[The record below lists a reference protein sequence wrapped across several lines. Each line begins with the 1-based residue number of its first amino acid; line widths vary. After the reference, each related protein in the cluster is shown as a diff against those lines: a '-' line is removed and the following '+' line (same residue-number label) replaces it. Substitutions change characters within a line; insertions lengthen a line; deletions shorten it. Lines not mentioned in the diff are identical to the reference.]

1 MFLTLRVECPFSP
14 PFSNIWCPHR
24 YSFCFYVSSGIYL
37 LHRFCLFYCRSSL
50 SLLWLL
56 LFCLSLSYR
65 FLFGDLHFLSP
76 EPSFLYRPFH
86 MSGRGPRGCR
96 GCGFYLSRSCSCLI
110 AYSRFPSPLMGSVV
124 LGTTQN
130 AYLELSNAIS
140 NVFHHSQHYSH
151 KATTLGSVKMAIDGL
166 SDPVV
171 NLFFSLCYFF
181 FFCAHSFRNS
191 I

>member
-1 MFLTLRVECPFSP
+1 MFLTLGVGCPSSP
-14 PFSNIWCPHR
+14 PFSNIRCPHR

-96 GCGFYLSRSCSCLI
+96 GRGFYLSRSCSRLI

-130 AYLELSNAIS
+130 AYLELSDAIS
-140 NVFHHSQHYSH
+140 NVFHRSQRYSR

-171 NLFFSLCYFF
+171 NLFLFFVLILFLLCSFF
-181 FFCAHSFRNS
+181 
-191 I
+191 